1 MSKTRLNQLSLMGI
15 VALVTACVTINVY
28 FPEAAAEKAADQ
40 FIDNVIGST
49 MVPDEQTSIQQPA
62 IRFSLIDLIFPAA
75 HAQSVNI
82 DINTPEIVAIQN
94 RMSQRFSSELAGFF
108 DQGAIGYDEDA
119 MIAIRDLSVVGLK
132 DRNTLKAAVS
142 ADNADRKAVYREIAV
157 ANGHPEWE
165 DQIRQIFA
173 ERWISRAKSGWY
185 YQTSNGS
192 WTEK

>member
-40 FIDNVIGST
+40 FIDNVIGPT
-49 MVPDEQTSIQQPA
+49 MTPDEQASLQQPST
-62 IRFSLIDLIFPAA
+62 RFSLLDLIFPAA

-94 RMSQRFSSELAGFF
+94 RMSARFNSELAAFF
-108 DQGAIGYDEDA
+108 DQGAIGYDQNA

-132 DRNTLKAAVS
+132 DRNTLKSAVS

-165 DQIRQIFA
+165 DQIRQTFA
-173 ERWISRAKSGWY
+173 ERWISRAKAGWY
-185 YQTSNGS
+185 YQSADGS
-192 WTEK
+192 WTQK